1 MPPIRK
7 PSELAIEYAHAVVD
21 GTQPAGKLMGLAC
34 QRFLNDL
41 ERDWEFEFDDRKAD
55 AVVSFQQ
62 TLPHTKG
69 RWAAKSEKLVYQ
81 PWQCFIE
88 CNLFGWVHK
97 ETRFRRFRESY
108 EEVARKNGK
117 SIRIAAR
124 GLYMFAADGEF
135 GAEVYSGAGNERQ
148 AWEVFRPAREM
159 VRRTDM
165 LRHSF
170 DIEVNAKTLVIL
182 SNGSRFEPMIGKPGD
197 GASPSAYLCDEFH
210 EHPDSDQYDTMVT
223 GMAARE
229 QPLASI
235 ITTAGSNM
243 SGPCYEKRQEVIKV
257 LEGSIV
263 DETLF
268 AAIYTVDEAD
278 AWDDPDVLIKANPNL
293 DVSVS
298 RDFLL
303 NQLSKARRSASL
315 QNAFRTKHLNQW
327 VGSKVAWM
335 NMLAWQR
342 QKRECKLE
350 DYAGRPAWL
359 SVDLNSKIDLAAIGI
374 LIPDGNE
381 FRVFAEFFAPEAAV
395 EQNDTY
401 RMYREHITATP
412 GNATDYGFIEE
423 RLEQLCALLDV
434 TEIAFDQWQAQ
445 YLAQRMI
452 SKGMNMVEF
461 PHQVRTMS
469 DPMKEVEALVMDGR
483 LFHNGNPVLT
493 WNMANT
499 VCKSD
504 AKENIYP
511 TKERPHDDK
520 CKIDGTVALIMCMGR
535 YLASNHNGGL
545 GAWLADPVAA
555 A

>member
-1 MPPIRK
+1 MN
-7 PSELAIEYAHAVVD
+7 PSALALSYANEVVS
-21 GTQPAGKLMGLAC
+21 GEIPAGRLTVLMC
-34 QRFLNDL
+34 KRFLADL
-41 ERDWEFEFDDRKAD
+41 DRDWQYEFDPDRAD
-55 AVVSFQQ
+55 AAVNFQQ
-62 TLPHTKG
+62 ALPHTKG
-69 RWAAKSEKLVYQ
+69 RWAAKGEALVYQ

-97 ETRFRRFRESY
+97 ETGLRRFRESY

-117 SIRIAAR
+117 SIRLAAR
-124 GLYMFAADGEF
+124 GLYMFAADGEY

-159 VRRTDM
+159 VRRTDE
-165 LRHSF
+165 LRQAF
-170 DIEVNAKTLVIL
+170 DIEVNAKNLVIL

-197 GASPSAYLCDEFH
+197 GASPSFYICDEFH
-210 EHPDSDQYDTMVT
+210 EHPDSDQYETMVT

-235 ITTAGSNM
+235 ITTAGSNL
-243 SGPCYEKRQEVIKV
+243 SGPCYDKRLEAIKV
-257 LEGSIV
+257 LEGSV
-263 DETLF
+263 KDESLF
-268 AAIYTVDEAD
+268 AAIYTTDEGD
-278 AWDDPDVLIKANPNL
+278 QWDDPDVLIKANPNL

-303 NQLSKARRSASL
+303 TQLDKARRSASL

-342 QKRECKLE
+342 QKMPCKL
-350 DYAGRPAWL
+350 DDFAGKRAWL

-374 LIPDGNE
+374 LIPDGNK
-381 FRVFAEFFAPEAAV
+381 FRVFAEFFVPETAA
-395 EQNDTY
+395 ENNDTY
-401 RMYREHITATP
+401 RMYREHLTVTP

-423 RLEQLCALLDV
+423 RLKQLAGILDV
-434 TEIAFDQWQAQ
+434 QEVAFDQWQAQ

-452 SKGMNMVEF
+452 SQGMNMVEF

-469 DPMKEVEALVMDGR
+469 DPMKELEALVLDGR
-483 LFHNGNPVLT
+483 LTHDGNPILT

-499 VCKSD
+499 VCKAD

-520 CKIDGTVALIMCMGR
+520 CKIDGVVALIMAMGR
-535 YLASNHNGGL
+535 YLASEDQGGFDDF
-545 GAWLADPVAA
+545 LANPVRFG
-555 A
+555 

>member
-1 MPPIRK
+1 M
-7 PSELAIEYAHAVVD
+7 ELPHPRAAHQYALDVVA
-21 GTQPAGKLMGLAC
+21 GGIPAGKYHRLAC

-41 ERDWEFEFDDRKAD
+41 PRADLEFKEVAAQRVCQFIEG
-55 AVVSFQQ
+55 
-62 TLPHTKG
+62 LPHVSGIWKRQKLKIKLEPVQSFIVCNIFG
-69 RWAAKSEKLVYQ
+69 WYDLDGDRRFNEVFILMPRKNAKSTL
-81 PWQCFIE
+81 
-88 CNLFGWVHK
+88 
-97 ETRFRRFRESY
+97 
-108 EEVARKNGK
+108 
-117 SIRIAAR
+117 AAGI
-124 GLYMFAADGEF
+124 GLYMLVEDGEAAPEIYAGASNEAQAFKVF
-135 GAEVYSGAGNERQ
+135 G
-148 AWEVFRPAREM
+148 PAREM
-159 VRRTDM
+159 VKNTPE
-165 LRHSF
+165 LKSF
-170 DIEVNAKTLVIL
+170 YGLVTPIKSIL
-182 SNGSRFEPMIGKPGD
+182 APAEYGVFRPIIGKPGD
-197 GASPSAYLCDEFH
+197 GDSASCAIADEYH
-210 EHPDSDQYDTMVT
+210 EHPDNHLVEAMKT
-223 GMAARE
+223 GMGSR
-229 QPLASI
+229 QNPLMLEIS
-235 ITTAGSNM
+235 TAGSNL
-243 SGPCYEKRQEVIKV
+243 SGPCYERHQEVQKL
-257 LEGSIV
+257 LEGTYEDDSVFGIIFHV
-263 DETLF
+263 DADDRWDTE
-268 AAIYTVDEAD
+268 EA
-278 AWDDPDVLIKANPNL
+278 LIKANPMWG
-293 DVSVS
+293 VSKNIKNTLKELVA
-298 RDFLL
+298 
-303 NQLSKARRSASL
+303 ARRSASL
-315 QNAFRTKHLNQW
+315 QNIFRTKHLNQW

-350 DYAGRPAWL
+350 DYKGRRAWL

-401 RMYREHITATP
+401 RMHRDHITATP

-423 RLEQLCALLDV
+423 RLEQLCSLLDV
-434 TEIAFDQWQAQ
+434 SEIAFDQWQAQ

-452 SKGMNMVEF
+452 GKGMNMVEF

-469 DPMKEVEALVMDGR
+469 DPMKEVEALVIDGR

-535 YLASNHNGGL
+535 YLATSDNGSL
-545 GAWLADPVAA
+545 EEWLSDPVAA